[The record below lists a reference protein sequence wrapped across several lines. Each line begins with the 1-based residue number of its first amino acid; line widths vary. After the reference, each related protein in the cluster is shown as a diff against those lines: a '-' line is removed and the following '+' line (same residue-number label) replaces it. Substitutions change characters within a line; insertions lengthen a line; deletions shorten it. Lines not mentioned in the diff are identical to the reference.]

1 MSCPNGKYRFLTHP
15 NEKNRL
21 HGECNI
27 ICHGDSLSI
36 KFHKSLVFNPTGE
49 PTNELSF
56 KHSSGSSYIQTSP
69 RTLNPL
75 ILDIKTMYMSFV
87 VAKSG
92 KSSDIV
98 CVFEKGGLRENFTS
112 DCCSARAKFVDLKNT
127 WTKQGST
134 NKTTWLPYNT
144 RGKSLVQKDVKEDY
158 CSSCNGYRYSPNIFT
173 GTTISNTTPRDQ
185 LWKTVPLTDRTV
197 LNGIAYPGIQ
207 PQQISDNHN
216 IYNISSRYNSNT
228 HRNPMRYPM
237 RYPTNV
243 NDCDSPSHYKELNH
257 TYCKD

>member
-1 MSCPNGKYRFLTHP
+1 MSYPNGNYNYRNSHNVTS
-15 NEKNRL
+15 
-21 HGECNI
+21 GTCNI
-27 ICHGDSLSI
+27 KYISNNDTI
-36 KFHKSLVFNPTGE
+36 NIVFDKPVMFSTLNT
-49 PTNELSF
+49 PTNKMTFNKRYDNYYSQI
-56 KHSSGSSYIQTSP
+56 SPTSNFYNMV
-69 RTLNPL
+69 LGIN
-75 ILDIKTMYMSFV
+75 IMKMF
-87 VAKSG
+87 
-92 KSSDIV
+92 SDADPAPV
-98 CVFEKGGLRENFTS
+98 NYECVFTKQVRENFTS

-216 IYNISSRYNSNT
+216 IYNISSRYNSNP